1 MLFYSNEE
9 YEAQVQ
15 ELVEA
20 GLGRSDAQGIVD
32 AREMQDEREYNEWVV
47 EQFKQAELE
56 AL

>member
-20 GLGRSDAQGIVD
+20 GLSRSDAQGIVD
-32 AREMQDEREYNEWVV
+32 AREVQDEREYNEWVV
-47 EQFKQAELE
+47 EQFKQSELE
-56 AL
+56 TL

>member
-20 GLGRSDAQGIVD
+20 GLSRSDAQGIVD

>member
-20 GLGRSDAQGIVD
+20 GLSRSDAQGIVD
-32 AREMQDEREYNEWVV
+32 AREVQDEREYNEWVV

>member
-20 GLGRSDAQGIVD
+20 GLSRSDAQGSVD

>member
-15 ELVEA
+15 EFVEA
-20 GLGRSDAQGIVD
+20 GLSRSDAQGIVD

>member
-20 GLGRSDAQGIVD
+20 GLSRSDAQGIVD

-47 EQFKQAELE
+47 EQFKQAEWE